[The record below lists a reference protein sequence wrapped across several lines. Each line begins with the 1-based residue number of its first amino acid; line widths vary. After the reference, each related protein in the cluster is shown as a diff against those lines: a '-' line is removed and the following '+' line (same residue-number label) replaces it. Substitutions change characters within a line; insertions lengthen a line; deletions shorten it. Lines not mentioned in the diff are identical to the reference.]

1 MEACHKMENIK
12 PKVYII
18 EDIPM
23 IHISEFCRLE
33 GRSIQ
38 SARYLIE
45 KGNSIRKLKYFRD
58 RSRLMIPI
66 IEIEGYPYTNRGYL
80 SSESEVYHY
89 RKNESGIYER
99 FLCKECSYGSPC
111 QKRIAADALIVPE
124 GDL

>member
-45 KGNSIRKLKYFRD
+45 KGKYD
-58 RSRLMIPI
+58 RIVVMFNP
-66 IEIEGYPYTNRGYL
+66 TKTRGA
-80 SSESEVYHY
+80 EV
-89 RKNESGIYER
+89 
-99 FLCKECSYGSPC
+99 
-111 QKRIAADALIVPE
+111 D
-124 GDL
+124 

>member
-1 MEACHKMENIK
+1 MENIK
-12 PKVYII
+12 IKVYTI
-18 EDIPM
+18 EDIQM

-45 KGNSIRKLKYFRD
+45 KGNSIRKLKAFRD

-66 IEIEGYPYTNRGYL
+66 LEIEGYPYTNRGYL
-80 SSESEVYHY
+80 SSENEVYHY
-89 RKNESGIYER
+89 SKNKDGLYER
-99 FLCKECSYGSPC
+99 FLCKECSYGKPC
-111 QKRIAADALIVPE
+111 EKRLAADALIVPE